1 MNGEIGNGEKNDDVT
16 EDVDSIDSIGASE
29 DTIVLKEDMADL
41 DNVGDT
47 SVELEVEKLVAK
59 IESGESDAEEHEKDV
74 HRRIEEINDRRA
86 AEQEL
91 ESTFNFNLD
100 EDL

>member
-1 MNGEIGNGEKNDDVT
+1 MNGEIGNGEKDDDVT
-16 EDVDSIDSIGASE
+16 EDVESIDSIGASE
-29 DTIVLKEDMADL
+29 DTVVLSEDMADL

-59 IESGESDAEEHEKDV
+59 IESGDGDAEESEKEV
-74 HRRIEEINDRRA
+74 HRRIEELNDRRA
-86 AEQEL
+86 AEEEL
-91 ESTFNFNLD
+91 DSTFNFNLD